1 MGSLKPCFSENSFL
15 TSTGASIGKYKCPGS
30 PVRRARKKTIT
41 KSPVMANK
49 LDNIRLDK
57 YFLI

>member
-1 MGSLKPCFSENSFL
+1 MGR
-15 TSTGASIGKYKCPGS
+15 YKCPGS

-41 KSPVMANK
+41 KRPAIANK

-57 YFLI
+57 YLLIFKH